1 MTIEPLG
8 ELQRYPD
15 IEEWFVSGEIPI
27 PYLGGIELPFIIE
40 AIEGDQ
46 APQEFTNAI
55 QRFLGLLASERDRA
69 APYVFDTYKRFV
81 DLVGE
86 DEFDFTIESPAD
98 VWPHVDLTTVHVS
111 RRPYG
116 DKKVY
121 IQMTGNCDWEE
132 EHGLQIVLRE
142 GHELARVSELDGHL
156 TTADAFALPEE
167 QDSIIYKG
175 YKTSHDNPLP
185 AMSRNFTDSYN
196 PKEWRRN

>member
-1 MTIEPLG
+1 MNIEPLG

-15 IEEWFVSGEIPI
+15 IEEWFVSGEVSV

-40 AIEGDQ
+40 AIEDDP

-55 QRFLGLLASERDRA
+55 QRFLGLPTAERDKA
-69 APYVFDTYKRFV
+69 ASYVFETYKRFV

-86 DEFDFTIESPAD
+86 DEFDFTIGSPDD
-98 VWPHVDLTTVHVS
+98 VWQHVDLTTVHVS
-111 RRPYG
+111 RRLYG

-142 GHELARVSELDGHL
+142 GHELARVSEQDGHL

-167 QDSIIYKG
+167 QDSITYKG
-175 YKTSHDNPLP
+175 
-185 AMSRNFTDSYN
+185 
-196 PKEWRRN
+196 